1 MVIKRAKQKG
11 ISFGYCDT
19 KTGQRVYP
27 PTKVSEMSDLLPD
40 QVPPERKPAF
50 YPSSSD
56 GVDIRMTCIPPL
68 AQVTQ
73 IAKEQT
79 SVKFAVLLE
88 TTSPSLISEEEP
100 QLCLYHNHKGY
111 YDWSELSLKP
121 TRNYEDVLLVG
132 QPLDRR
138 VSRNWYEGQL
148 DGVPKEARSISF
160 TIKFQVA
167 AEKGWQWAKET
178 SGIAD
183 GELHYQGLQF
193 QQNKAHDLKHFF
205 SGLSSD
211 IKIKS
216 ERPDTDNTLLY
227 SLTCQ
232 VNPAKGQD
240 SGWSHHQ
247 IGKAS
252 HLSRWFSLVR
262 LWSPWLAPRQGKID
276 FKLDKD
282 GVLVSFLR
290 TDGMHVVCLAISGV
304 QDVLTTFFNDDDG
317 NLIIKGRNDREETG
331 TSRVLVAVAES
342 FEVANGAVMY
352 HARKVIADNGI
363 DTAQKEVDALM
374 DEKVRPE
381 WLEEWYDSLSYC
393 TWNALGQDLTADKIT
408 DALDKLSKENINI
421 TNLIIDD
428 NWQSLSPGEN
438 QFQRAWTDFEANK
451 QGFPNGLKSLTTD
464 IRKRHPSVKHI
475 AVWHAILGYWGGVSP
490 KGYIADNYKTIEV
503 EKEPGVAGGKFTV
516 VAPEDA
522 NRLYND
528 FYAFL
533 NSVGIDSAKTDAQ
546 FFLSMLQNAPDRRS
560 MITQYQ
566 DAWTISHLR
575 HFSSR
580 AISCMSQSPEIL
592 FHSQLPRNKPR
603 LLVRNSDDFFPE
615 IDASHPWHI
624 FCNAHN
630 SLLTQHLNVLPDW
643 DMFQTS
649 HPWASFHAA
658 ARAVSGGPIYF
669 TDTPGD
675 HDLTLLGQLTAPT
688 TRGKTVILRP
698 HLVGKATDPY
708 NEFSAAALLKISSYV
723 GFARSGTGILGV
735 FNVSSQSLSE
745 FVHLDAFPG
754 TEEGSYVVGAFST
767 GEVSK
772 PMHRDGKDKDAD
784 AAESKAKMVHLDLDP
799 RGWEILTA
807 YPLRPFTVRG
817 KPLSV
822 AIMGLL
828 GKMTGS
834 AAVSG
839 SDAYVESNGRLRVW
853 VSLKALG
860 VLGLYVSDLEARKF
874 EDNLIVIMFGRP
886 VPISCVGVSKTC
898 GKVLEVDVE
907 RAWKEMGLDAGWSN
921 EVSLEVFV
929 H

>member
-1 MVIKRAKQKG
+1 
-11 ISFGYCDT
+11 
-19 KTGQRVYP
+19 
-27 PTKVSEMSDLLPD
+27 MSDLLPD

-50 YPSSSD
+50 YPSSSE
-56 GVDIRMTCIPPL
+56 GVDIRITCIPPL
-68 AQVTQ
+68 SQVTQ

-79 SVKFAVLLE
+79 NVKFTVLLE
-88 TTSPSLISEEEP
+88 TTSPSLISEEDP
-100 QLCLYHNHKGY
+100 QLCLYHNHKGHF
-111 YDWSELSLKP
+111 DWSELNLKP
-121 TRNYEDVLLVG
+121 TRSYEDVLLVG

-138 VSRNWYEGQL
+138 VSRNWFEGQL
-148 DGVPKEARSISF
+148 DGVPKDARSISF
-160 TIKFQVA
+160 TIKFQIA
-167 AEKGWQWAKET
+167 TEKGWQWAKE
-178 SGIAD
+178 SIGMAD
-183 GELHYQGLQF
+183 GELHYQGSQF
-193 QQNKAHDLKHFF
+193 QHNKAHDLKHFF

-211 IKIKS
+211 IKVKS

-227 SLTCQ
+227 SLTCP
-232 VNPAKGQD
+232 VNPAKDQD

-252 HLSRWFSLVR
+252 QLSRWFSLVR
-262 LWSPWLAPRQGKID
+262 LWSPWLAPRQGKTD

-342 FEVANGAVMY
+342 FEVANSAVMY
-352 HARKVIADNGI
+352 HARKVIADDGS

-393 TWNALGQDLTADKIT
+393 TWNALGQDLTAEKIT
-408 DALDKLSKENINI
+408 DALDKLAKENINI

-451 QGFPNGLKSLTTD
+451 KGFPDGLKSLTTD
-464 IRKRHPSVKHI
+464 IRKRHPSIKHI

-490 KGYIADNYKTIEV
+490 KGYIADNYKTIQV

-533 NSVGIDSAKTDAQ
+533 NSVGIDGAKTDAQ
-546 FFLSMLQNAPDRRS
+546 FFLSMLQHAPDRRS
-560 MITQYQ
+560 MITEYQ
-566 DAWTISHLR
+566 DAWTIAHLR

-698 HLVGKATDPY
+698 SLVGKATDPY
-708 NEFSAAALLKISSYV
+708 NEFTAAALLKISSYV
-723 GFARSGTGILGV
+723 GFSRTGTGILGV
-735 FNVSSQSLSE
+735 FNVSSQPLSE

-772 PMHRDGKDKDAD
+772 PMHCGGGKDANSENETM
-784 AAESKAKMVHLDLDP
+784 ESKAKMVRLDLDL

-828 GKMTGS
+828 GQMTGS

-839 SDAYVESNGRLRVW
+839 SDVYVESNGRLRVW

-860 VLGLYVSDLEARKF
+860 VLGLYVSDLEGRKF
-874 EDNLIVIMFGRP
+874 EENLMVIMYGSP
-886 VPISCVGVSKTC
+886 VPLGCVGVSKTC
-898 GKVLEVDVE
+898 GKVLEVDVG
-907 RAWKEMGLDAGWSN
+907 RAWKEMGLDSGWSN